1 MTELPTFE
9 QLLDNYVD
17 VISDMHHLSFHSD
30 FDAWGRKRDAAR
42 EALRSH
48 VAELEKEI
56 KARGEIYGA
65 MCDRLHACCQKY
77 HLGLGG
83 EHVDRLVVEEV
94 DRLRALETRVFQFVA
109 MGEPITVEA
118 FSDLAPHD

>member
-1 MTELPTFE
+1 MTEPPTFE

-56 KARGEIYGA
+56 KGWIDIANSNRQAYESMLPHNQHRSLIDHSDPEVCRRLAEIEGASEVGIGFETIDPFETGE
-65 MCDRLHACCQKY
+65 
-77 HLGLGG
+77 
-83 EHVDRLVVEEV
+83 EE
-94 DRLRALETRVFQFVA
+94 E
-109 MGEPITVEA
+109 
-118 FSDLAPHD
+118 DLPDD

>member
-1 MTELPTFE
+1 MTDSSITNAPLKD
-9 QLLDNYVD
+9 LLDTYAAKIQEFN
-17 VISDMHHLSFHSD
+17 
-30 FDAWGRKRDAAR
+30 AWPDGWRAERRLAAR
-42 EALRSH
+42 EA
-48 VAELEKEI
+48 VEAYVGELEKEI

>member
-1 MTELPTFE
+1 VSDEPPTFE
-9 QLLDNYVD
+9 QLTDELEIACRRGYQLN
-17 VISDMHHLSFHSD
+17 
-30 FDAWGRKRDAAR
+30 DARITAAR
-42 EALRSH
+42 SALRSH

-77 HLGLGG
+77 KLGLGG

>member
-1 MTELPTFE
+1 MKCINCGREGPH
-9 QLLDNYVD
+9 YVPPCLGD
-17 VISDMHHLSFHSD
+17 PGF
-30 FDAWGRKRDAAR
+30 FAC
-42 EALRSH
+42 EAFNKYEDEKKPH